1 MRYAGQEHAVRVP
14 VAAGAPDL
22 ATVETAFHAEH
33 RRKYT
38 FSLEDT
44 PIELVT
50 FHLATHRRTTQPKLA
65 PWGGGVVSPEPKGRR
80 LVDFDVDGVHET
92 PVLERDDLP
101 SGWAVEG
108 PLVIEEETTT
118 ALIHPG
124 QTIEIDRYGN
134 LVIAVSARRPA

>member
-14 VAAGAPDL
+14 VAAGATEL
-22 ATVETAFHAEH
+22 AAVETAFHAEH

-38 FSLEDT
+38 FSLADT

-50 FHLATHRRTTQPKLA
+50 FHLATHRRATKPELA
-65 PWGGGVVSPEPKGRR
+65 PWQGGVASPEPKGRR
-80 LVDFDVDGVHET
+80 LVDFDVDGIHDT

-101 SGWAVEG
+101 SGFAAEG

-118 ALIHPG
+118 GLVHPG
-124 QTIEIDRYGN
+124 QAVEIDGYGN
-134 LVIAVSARRPA
+134 LIIATAWAG